1 MAQLGPY
8 AALSAARCARL
19 CKRQPRQAKAR
30 QQAFYEIMRRRMMPP
45 LRVERRPDIRLV
57 VTFQSKRV
65 GQLARCHPV
74 GLAAIPALILRRDWL
89 GKVLS
94 PAAQYIGG

>member
-45 LRVERRPDIRLV
+45 LRVERRPDIRLA
-57 VTFQSKRV
+57 VTFQSKRAA
-65 GQLARCHPV
+65 QLARD
-74 GLAAIPALILRRDWL
+74 AIRLVWPRFRL
-89 GKVLS
+89 
-94 PAAQYIGG
+94 

>member
-19 CKRQPRQAKAR
+19 CKRQPKAR

-57 VTFQSKRV
+57 VTFQSKRA
-65 GQLARCHPV
+65 GQLARD
-74 GLAAIPALILRRDWL
+74 AIRLVWPRFRL
-89 GKVLS
+89 
-94 PAAQYIGG
+94 